1 MAILKYCRMFIE
13 KFLQKIK
20 YIKNTFIETIFVL
33 FDSRFLIGKDDKVLF
48 LDLGANIG
56 QGYSWFSKFFKGENI
71 DFELFEPN
79 PYCYKK
85 LKKYVNI
92 KNKTVITHNLGVSTS
107 SGKVKFYGLKEEGNV
122 YSLSG
127 SIVKNHNS
135 IHYKTKEE
143 NAIEIETINLGKFL
157 VNKSKTYDKIIIKMD
172 IEGAEV
178 EILEKLISTKLA
190 NLINILYVE
199 FHSQYQV
206 KSKHSRLIRVREKKI
221 IKSLKKFNNLYF
233 RLWH

>member
-1 MAILKYCRMFIE
+1 MTILKYCRKFVN
-13 KFLQKIK
+13 KFLEKIN
-20 YIKNTFIETIFVL
+20 YIKNSILETIFVL
-33 FDSRFLIGKDDKVLF
+33 FDSRFLIKKNDKVLF

-178 EILEKLISTKLA
+178 EILENLISTKLA

>member
-1 MAILKYCRMFIE
+1 MTILKYCRKFVNKFIE
-13 KFLQKIK
+13 KIN
-20 YIKNTFIETIFVL
+20 YIRHSIIETIFVL
-33 FDSRFLIGKDDKVLF
+33 LDSRFLIKKNDKVLF

-85 LKKYVNI
+85 LKNYINI
-92 KNKTVITHNLGVSTS
+92 KNKAVITHNLGVSTI
-107 SGKVKFYGLKEEGNV
+107 SGKVKFYGLKEEGDI

-143 NAIEIETINLGKFL
+143 NAIEIETIDLGKFL
-157 VNKSKTYDKIIIKMD
+157 INKSKTYDKIIIKMD

-178 EILEKLISTKLA
+178 EILEQLISTKVA
-190 NLINILYVE
+190 NLIDILYVE

-221 IKSLKKFNNLYF
+221 IKSLKEFNNLYF

>member
-1 MAILKYCRMFIE
+1 MAIVKYYRKFIK
-13 KFLQKIK
+13 KFLEKTN
-20 YIKNTFIETIFVL
+20 YIKNSLIETIFVL
-33 FDSRFLIGKDDKVLF
+33 FDSRFLISKKDKVIF

-56 QGYSWFSKFFKGENI
+56 QGYTWFSKFFKGENI

-85 LKKYVNI
+85 LKNYLDI
-92 KNKTVITHNLGVSTS
+92 KNKSIILHNLGVSTK
-107 SGKVKFYGLKEEGNV
+107 SGKVKFYGLKEEGDM

-127 SIVKNHNS
+127 SIIKDHNS

-143 NAIEIETINLGKFL
+143 NAIEIETINLGELIIK
-157 VNKSKTYDKIIIKMD
+157 KSKTYDKLIIKMD

-178 EILEKLISTKLA
+178 EILEKLISTKIA
-190 NLINILYVE
+190 NLIDVLYVE

-206 KSKHSRLIRVREKKI
+206 KSEHSRILKVREKKI
-221 IKSLKKFNNLYF
+221 IKSLKKFKNLHL

>member
-1 MAILKYCRMFIE
+1 MTILKYCRKYVNKFFE
-13 KFLQKIK
+13 KIN
-20 YIKNTFIETIFVL
+20 YIKNSIIETIFVL
-33 FDSRFLIGKDDKVLF
+33 FDSRFLINKDDQVLF

-56 QGYSWFSKFFKGENI
+56 QGYNWFSKFFQGENI
-71 DFELFEPN
+71 NFELFEPN

-85 LKKYVNI
+85 LKKSVKI
-92 KNKTVITHNLGVSTS
+92 KNKKVITHNLGVSTS
-107 SGKVKFYGLKEEGNV
+107 SGKVKFYGLKEEGDM

-135 IHYKTKEE
+135 IHYKTTEE

-157 VNKSKTYDKIIIKMD
+157 INKSKTYDKIIIKMD

-178 EILEKLISTKLA
+178 EILEKLISTEIA
-190 NLINILYVE
+190 NLIDILYVE

-206 KSKHSRLIRVREKKI
+206 KSKHSTLIRIREKNI

>member
-85 LKKYVNI
+85 LKKNLKI
-92 KNKTVITHNLGVSTS
+92 KNKAVTTHNLGVSTK
-107 SGKVKFYGLKEEGNV
+107 SGKVKFYGLKEEGDI

-135 IHYKTKEE
+135 IHYKSKEE
-143 NAIEIETINLGKFL
+143 NAIEIKTIDLGEYII
-157 VNKSKTYDKIIIKMD
+157 NKSKTYEKLIIKMD

-178 EILEKLISTKLA
+178 DVLEKLIFTEIV
-190 NLINILYVE
+190 NLIDILYVE

-221 IKSLKKFNNLYF
+221 IKSLKKFKNLSF

>member
-1 MAILKYCRMFIE
+1 MAILKYCRIFIE

-20 YIKNTFIETIFVL
+20 YIKNTLIETLFVL
-33 FDSRFLIGKDDKVLF
+33 FDSSFLIGQDDKVLF

-85 LKKYVNI
+85 LKNNLKI
-92 KNKTVITHNLGVSTS
+92 KKQAVTIHNLGVSTK
-107 SGKVKFYGLKEEGNV
+107 SGKVKFYGLQEEGDI

-127 SIVKNHNS
+127 SILKNHNS
-135 IHYKTKEE
+135 IHYESKEE
-143 NAIEIETINLGKFL
+143 NAIEIKTIDLGEYIIE
-157 VNKSKTYDKIIIKMD
+157 KSKTYEKLIIKMD

-178 EILEKLISTKLA
+178 DILEKLISTEIV
-190 NLINILYVE
+190 NLIDILYVE

-206 KSKHSRLIRVREKKI
+206 KSKYSRLIRVREKQI
-221 IKSLKKFNNLYF
+221 IKSLKKFKNLSF

>member
-1 MAILKYCRMFIE
+1 MTILKYCRKFVN
-13 KFLQKIK
+13 KFLEKIN
-20 YIKNTFIETIFVL
+20 YIRHSIIETIFVL
-33 FDSRFLIGKDDKVLF
+33 LDSRFLIKKNDKVLF

-85 LKKYVNI
+85 LKNYVNI
-92 KNKTVITHNLGVSTS
+92 KNKAVITHNLGVSTI
-107 SGKVKFYGLKEEGNV
+107 SGKVKFYGLKEEGDI

-143 NAIEIETINLGKFL
+143 NAIEIETINLGEL
-157 VNKSKTYDKIIIKMD
+157 LIEKSKTHNKLIIKMD

-178 EILEKLISTKLA
+178 EILEKLISTEIA
-190 NLINILYVE
+190 NLIDILYVE

-206 KSKHSRLIRVREKKI
+206 KSEHARILKVREKKI
-221 IKSLKKFNNLYF
+221 IKSLKKFKNLHL

>member
-1 MAILKYCRMFIE
+1 MVIFKYIRKFFK
-13 KFLQKIK
+13 KFLEKTNYIK
-20 YIKNTFIETIFVL
+20 YSLIETLFVL
-33 FDSRFLIGKDDKVLF
+33 YDSRFLINKKDKVIF
-48 LDLGANIG
+48 LDLGSNIG

-85 LKKYVNI
+85 LKKYLNI
-92 KNKTVITHNLGVSTS
+92 IDKSVMTHNFGVSTN
-107 SGKVKFYGLKEEGNV
+107 SGKVKFYGLKEEGDI

-127 SIVKNHNS
+127 SIIKDHNS

-143 NAIEIETINLGKFL
+143 NAIEIETINLEEL
-157 VNKSKTYDKIIIKMD
+157 LIEKSKTYNKIIIKMD

-178 EILEKLISTKLA
+178 EILEKLISTENA

-206 KSKHSRLIRVREKKI
+206 KSEHARILKVREKKI
-221 IKSLKKFNNLYF
+221 IKSLKKFNNLHL

>member
-1 MAILKYCRMFIE
+1 MTILKYCRKFVN
-13 KFLQKIK
+13 KFLEKIN
-20 YIKNTFIETIFVL
+20 YIRHSLIETIFVL
-33 FDSRFLIGKDDKVLF
+33 FDSRFLINKDDKVLF

-85 LKKYVNI
+85 LKNYVNI
-92 KNKTVITHNLGVSTS
+92 KNKAVITHNLGVSTI
-107 SGKVKFYGLKEEGNV
+107 SGKVKFYGLKEEGDI

-143 NAIEIETINLGKFL
+143 NSIEIETIDLGKFL
-157 VNKSKTYDKIIIKMD
+157 INKSKTYDKIIIKMD

-178 EILEKLISTKLA
+178 EILEQLISTEVA
-190 NLINILYVE
+190 NLIDILYVE
-199 FHSQYQV
+199 FHSQYQE

-221 IKSLKKFNNLYF
+221 IKSLKEFNNLYF

>member
-1 MAILKYCRMFIE
+1 MTILKYCRKFVNKFIE
-13 KFLQKIK
+13 KIN
-20 YIKNTFIETIFVL
+20 YIRHSIIETIFVL
-33 FDSRFLIGKDDKVLF
+33 LDSRFLIKKNDKVLF

-85 LKKYVNI
+85 LKNYVNI
-92 KNKTVITHNLGVSTS
+92 KNKAVITHNLGVSTI
-107 SGKVKFYGLKEEGNV
+107 SGKVKFYGLKEEGDI

-157 VNKSKTYDKIIIKMD
+157 INKSKTYDKIIIKMD

-178 EILEKLISTKLA
+178 EILEQLISTEVA
-190 NLINILYVE
+190 NLIDILYVE

-221 IKSLKKFNNLYF
+221 IKSLKEFNNLYF

>member
-1 MAILKYCRMFIE
+1 MTILKYCRKFVNKFIE
-13 KFLQKIK
+13 KIN
-20 YIKNTFIETIFVL
+20 YIRHSIIETIFVL
-33 FDSRFLIGKDDKVLF
+33 LDSRFLIKKNDKVLF

-79 PYCYKK
+79 PYCYEK
-85 LKKYVNI
+85 LKNYVNI
-92 KNKTVITHNLGVSTS
+92 KNKTIFTHNLGVSTN
-107 SGKVKFYGLKEEGNV
+107 SGKVKFYGLKEEGDI

-157 VNKSKTYDKIIIKMD
+157 INKSKTYDKIIIKMD

-178 EILEKLISTKLA
+178 EILEQLISTKVA
-190 NLINILYVE
+190 NLIDILYVE

-206 KSKHSRLIRVREKKI
+206 KSKHSRIIRVREKKI

>member
-1 MAILKYCRMFIE
+1 MTILKYCRKFVN
-13 KFLQKIK
+13 KFLEKIN
-20 YIKNTFIETIFVL
+20 YIKNSILETIFVL
-33 FDSRFLIGKDDKVLF
+33 FDSRFLIKKNDKVLF

-206 KSKHSRLIRVREKKI
+206 KSKH
-221 IKSLKKFNNLYF
+221 
-233 RLWH
+233 

>member
-1 MAILKYCRMFIE
+1 MTILKYCRKFVNIFLE
-13 KFLQKIK
+13 KIN
-20 YIKNTFIETIFVL
+20 YIRHSIIETIFVIL
-33 FDSRFLIGKDDKVLF
+33 DSRFLINKNDKVLF

-56 QGYSWFSKFFKGENI
+56 QGYNWFSKFFKGENI

-85 LKKYVNI
+85 LKNYVNI
-92 KNKTVITHNLGVSTS
+92 KNKTVITHNLGVSTK
-107 SGKVKFYGLKEEGNV
+107 SGKVKFYGLKEEGDI

-157 VNKSKTYDKIIIKMD
+157 IHKSKTYDKIIIKMD

-178 EILEKLISTKLA
+178 EILEQLISTEIA
-190 NLINILYVE
+190 NLIDILYVE

-206 KSKHSRLIRVREKKI
+206 KSKHSRLIRVREIKI